1 MNNKLLYENIGEDK
15 YFQKSSLK
23 LHIICF
29 LILESTKRIYC
40 YFRWFFFFFF
50 FFRLRATHAVTS
62 SFEYSPLL
70 VSSSTETFSLE
81 LVM

>member
-1 MNNKLLYENIGEDK
+1 MNNRLLYENIGEDK

-40 YFRWFFFFFF
+40 YFRWVFFF

-62 SFEYSPLL
+62 SFEYYPLR